1 MIIANSIADL
11 RCFRA
16 EGYDNGK
23 KYRKKTINLADIDK
37 LWINLDEKT
46 AIPPRSKPRWT
57 R

>member
-16 EGYDNGK
+16 EGYDNGQ

-46 AIPPRSKPRWT
+46 AMRPNSKPRQI